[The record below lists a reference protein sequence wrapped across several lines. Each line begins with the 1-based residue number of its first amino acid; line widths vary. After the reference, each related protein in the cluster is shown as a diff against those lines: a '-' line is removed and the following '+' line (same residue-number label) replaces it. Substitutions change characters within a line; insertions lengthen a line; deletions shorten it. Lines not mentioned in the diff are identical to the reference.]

1 MKVDFN
7 STLPVNTGNAIKTNN
22 KTEGENK
29 GFAQVLNDAV
39 KDVNNM
45 QVEADKTM
53 ESFVLGETDELHQ
66 VMIASEE
73 AKLSLQ
79 YMVQL
84 RNKVVEAYQEI
95 SRMQI

>member
-7 STLPVNTGNAIKTNN
+7 STLPVNTGNAIKPNN

-39 KDVNNM
+39 NDVNNM

>member
-1 MKVDFN
+1 MKVGFN
-7 STLPVNTGNAIKTNN
+7 STLPVNTGNALKPNN